1 MLISLTSFSQEKGID
16 LNWQTDFETA
26 KELAKKENKQILIYF
41 TGSDWSKACQLL
53 NKEFF
58 YTEKFQNIASKKLIL
73 VRINSPRRKELISES
88 QTNANKVLVKR
99 YQQKV
104 YPTIVLT
111 NANGEELGR
120 VESYNYLQDTS
131 QHYELISK
139 K

>member
-1 MLISLTSFSQEKGID
+1 MLIPFISFSQEKGID
-16 LNWQTDFETA
+16 LNWQTNFETA

-73 VRINSPRRKELISES
+73 VRINSPRRKELISET
-88 QTNANKVLVKR
+88 QANTNKSLVEK
-99 YQQKV
+99 YQQKI

-111 NANGEELGR
+111 NTKGEELGR

-131 QHYELISK
+131 QHYKLINK
-139 K
+139 